1 MKKDKNFIISIDQ
14 GTTSSRT
21 ILFNLKGQPV
31 YSSQKE
37 FTQYFPKSGW
47 VEHDP
52 DEIWSTTKKTLNDV
66 IKKSKKIKGKILTIG
81 ITNQRETTVLW
92 DKKTGKPV
100 YNAIVWQDRRQEEFC
115 KKLRKQNKETLIFN
129 RTGLLIDS
137 YFSGIK
143 IKWILDNVPLAKKLM
158 KKKQLLFGTID
169 SFLIWRLTRGKVHA
183 TDATNASR
191 TMIYNITSN
200 KWDETILKILKIDK
214 NILPIVKDC
223 ADDYGLTHPSITG
236 KQISISAVVGDQQA
250 ASIGQ
255 CCFEP
260 GSLKS
265 TYGTGAFV
273 LLNTGSK
280 IIYSKNRLLTTIA
293 YRIKGKTTYAMEGS
307 IFIAGAGVQWLRDKL
322 NFFKNA
328 SETENIIKSLK
339 DNKGVYLVPAFT
351 GLGAPYWDA
360 NARGVLSGLT
370 RDTGPKE
377 IIRATIESVAY
388 QTYDLFEAMKHD
400 GLRPKLVK
408 VDGGMVMNN
417 WFSQFLSDVVDIK
430 VLRPKVQETTAL
442 GAAFMAGLQIG
453 VYKSLKDI
461 AKNWHLDKN
470 FTPKIKPKER
480 NKLVKGWS
488 AAVKKTLTKSI

>member
-1 MKKDKNFIISIDQ
+1 MKKFIISIDQ
-14 GTTSSRT
+14 GTTSSRA
-21 ILFNLKGQPV
+21 ILFDLKGKPV

-47 VEHDP
+47 VEHNP
-52 DEIWSTTKKTLNDV
+52 EEIWSTTKKTLKDV
-66 IKKSKKIKGKILTIG
+66 INKSKKLKGKILTIG

-92 DKKTGKPV
+92 DKRTGKAV

-115 KKLRKQNKETLIFN
+115 KKLRKQNNETLIFN

-137 YFSGIK
+137 YFSGTK
-143 IKWILDNVPLAKKLM
+143 IKWVLDNVPLAKKLM
-158 KKKQLLFGTID
+158 GKRQLLFGTID

-191 TMIYNITSN
+191 TMIYNIVSN
-200 KWDETILKILKIDK
+200 KWDETILKLLKIDK
-214 NILPIVKDC
+214 HILPTVKDC
-223 ADDYGLTHPSITG
+223 ADNYGNTDPSITG
-236 KQISISAVVGDQQA
+236 KTISITGVVGDQQS

-273 LLNTGSK
+273 LLNTGNK

-322 NFFKNA
+322 KFFNKA
-328 SETENIIKSLK
+328 PETEKIVKSLK
-339 DNKGVYLVPAFT
+339 GNKGIYLVPAFT

-417 WFSQFLSDVVDIK
+417 WFSQFLSDIINIK

-442 GAAFMAGLQIG
+442 GAAFMAGLHIG

-461 AKNWHLDKN
+461 SKNWHLDKN
-470 FTPKIKPKER
+470 FNPKIKTKLR
-480 NKLVKGWS
+480 SDLVKGWQK
-488 AAVKKTLTKSI
+488 AIKKTLSSTT

>member
-1 MKKDKNFIISIDQ
+1 MKKDKKFIISIDQ
-14 GTTSSRT
+14 GTTSSRA
-21 ILFNLKGQPV
+21 ILFDLKGQPV

-52 DEIWSTTKKTLNDV
+52 EEIWSTTKKTLSNV
-66 IKKSKKIKGKILTIG
+66 IKKSKKIKGTILTIG
-81 ITNQRETTVLW
+81 ITNQRETTILW
-92 DKKTGKPV
+92 DKKTGKAV

-137 YFSGIK
+137 YFSGTK
-143 IKWILDNVPLAKKLM
+143 IKWILDNVPVAKKLM

-169 SFLIWRLTRGKVHA
+169 SFLIWRLTKGKVHA

-200 KWDETILKILKIDK
+200 MWDETILKILKIDK

-223 ADDYGLTHPSITG
+223 ADDYGSTHPSITG
-236 KQISISAVVGDQQA
+236 KSISISGVVGDQQS

-322 NFFKNA
+322 NFFKKA

-400 GLRPKLVK
+400 GLKPKLVK

-430 VLRPKVQETTAL
+430 ILRPKVQETTAL

-461 AKNWHLDKN
+461 SKNWHLDKN
-470 FTPKIKPKER
+470 FTPIIKSKER

-488 AAVKKTLTKSI
+488 AAIKKTLTNTI

>member
-14 GTTSSRT
+14 GTTSSRA
-21 ILFNLKGQPV
+21 ILFDLKGKPI

-52 DEIWSTTKKTLNDV
+52 EEIWSTTKKTLSDV
-66 IKKSKKIKGKILTIG
+66 VKKSKKIKGKILTIG

-92 DKKTGKPV
+92 NKKTGKPV

-137 YFSGIK
+137 YFSGTK
-143 IKWILDNVPLAKKLM
+143 IKWILDNVPLAKRLM

-169 SFLIWRLTRGKVHA
+169 SFLIWRLTKGKVHA

-191 TMIYNITSN
+191 TMIYNITNN

-214 NILPIVKDC
+214 NILPVVKDC
-223 ADDYGLTHPSITG
+223 ADDYGSTHPSITG
-236 KQISISAVVGDQQA
+236 KSISISGVVGDQQS

-322 NFFKNA
+322 NFFQNA
-328 SETENIIKSLK
+328 SETENIVKSLK

-461 AKNWHLDKN
+461 SKNWNLDKN
-470 FTPKIKPKER
+470 FKPKIKSKAR
-480 NKLVKGWS
+480 NNLVKGWS
-488 AAVKKTLTKSI
+488 LAIKKTLTKTI

>member
-1 MKKDKNFIISIDQ
+1 MSKYILSIDQ
-14 GTTSSRT
+14 GTTSSRI
-21 ILFNLKGQPV
+21 ILYNTKFKVIDSL
-31 YSSQKE
+31 QKE
-37 FTQYFPKSGW
+37 LKQYFPKNGW

-52 DEIWSTTKKTLNDV
+52 DEIWRKTKKTLSDV
-66 IKKSKKIKGKILTIG
+66 ISKAKKLKGKILTIG
-81 ITNQRETTVLW
+81 ITNQRETTILW
-92 DKKTGKPV
+92 NKKSGKVV
-100 YNAIVWQDRRQEEFC
+100 YRAIVWQDRRTEEFC
-115 KKLRKQNKETLIFN
+115 KKLRSQNKETSFFN
-129 RTGLLIDS
+129 KTGLLIDP
-137 YFSGIK
+137 YFSATK
-143 IKWILDNVPLAKKLM
+143 VKWILDNVPVAKKLM
-158 KKKQLLFGTID
+158 QKNELLFGTVD
-169 SFLIWRLTRGKVHA
+169 TFLIWRLTKRQIHA

-191 TMIYNITSN
+191 TMLYNISTN
-200 KWDETILKILKIDK
+200 KWDEGILKLLKIK
-214 NILPIVKDC
+214 KSILPEVKDC
-223 ADDYGLTHPSITG
+223 SDDYGSTHTSVTGQSIP
-236 KQISISAVVGDQQA
+236 ISGVVGDQQA
-250 ASIGQ
+250 ATIGQ

-273 LLNTGSK
+273 LLNTGNK

-307 IFIAGAGVQWLRDKL
+307 IFIAGAGVQWLRDRM

-328 SETENIIKSLK
+328 SETENIVKSLK
-339 DNKGVYLVPAFT
+339 SNKGVYLVPAFT

-377 IIRATIESVAY
+377 IVRSIIESVAY

-400 GLRPKLVK
+400 GLRPRLVK

-417 WFSQFLSDVVDIK
+417 WFSQFLSDVVNVG

-461 AKNWHLDKN
+461 SKVWALDKKFN
-470 FTPKIKPKER
+470 PKMKQNHRKI
-480 NKLVKGWS
+480 LLSGWS
-488 AAVKKTLTKSI
+488 RSIKRTLIS